1 MLEKEIRKVLS
12 GYPEI
17 LYGFADLACSPWK
30 ESYPSA
36 LVLAAPYG
44 GQLAPDDY
52 TEERFEQGIQSAKC
66 RLETVEAEIEQILQ
80 KHQVKYWFPPAAQE
94 NETELRA
101 LFSFKSAAARAGI
114 GWFGKNDVIITER
127 YGPRVRLSAVLING
141 SFTYGEPV
149 TEGRCPEDCTKCID
163 ICPCKALKNQ
173 QWTIEK
179 DRSEIIDYQKCN
191 QMRSA
196 FIQKLGRKNA
206 CGLCMAVCP
215 FGRPESRNGS

>member
-80 KHQVKYWFPPAAQE
+80 KHQVKYWFPPVAQD
-94 NETELRA
+94 R
-101 LFSFKSAAARAGI
+101 KS
-114 GWFGKNDVIITER
+114 V
-127 YGPRVRLSAVLING
+127 V
-141 SFTYGEPV
+141 
-149 TEGRCPEDCTKCID
+149 
-163 ICPCKALKNQ
+163 
-173 QWTIEK
+173 
-179 DRSEIIDYQKCN
+179 
-191 QMRSA
+191 
-196 FIQKLGRKNA
+196 
-206 CGLCMAVCP
+206 
-215 FGRPESRNGS
+215 